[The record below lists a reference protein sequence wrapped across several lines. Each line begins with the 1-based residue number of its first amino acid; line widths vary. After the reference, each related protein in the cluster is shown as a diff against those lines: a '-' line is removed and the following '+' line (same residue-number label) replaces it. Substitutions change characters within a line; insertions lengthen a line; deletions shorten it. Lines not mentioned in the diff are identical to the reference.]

1 MFSLPQIWTKLTE
14 MDLRNN
20 NIHEMDNT
28 LCLSPNLET
37 LTLIQNKITS
47 INNLQCLTKLVH
59 LNISANLLTECDNLH
74 TKLGNI
80 KTLILSQN
88 CISSLRGF
96 AKLYSLETLD
106 VSCNRIDDIEEVRY
120 IGDLPCLEDV
130 ILTGNAVA
138 TTVDYRIKVL
148 EHFGERAREICLD
161 NERPTQPELDKVAIL
176 RALRIVREGK
186 APNLNNTFV

>member
-1 MFSLPQIWTKLTE
+1 M
-14 MDLRNN
+14 
-20 NIHEMDNT
+20 
-28 LCLSPNLET
+28 
-37 LTLIQNKITS
+37 LTLIQNKISS
-47 INNLQCLTKLVH
+47 INNLQGLTKLTQ
-59 LNISANLLTECDNLH
+59 LNISANSLNHCDDLH

-88 CISSLRGF
+88 NISSLQGF

-106 VSCNRIDDIEEVRY
+106 VSCNKIDDVEEVRH
-120 IGDLPCLEDV
+120 IGDLPCLENV
-130 ILTGNAVA
+130 VLTGNAVA

-161 NERPTQPELDKVAIL
+161 NERPTQPELDKVAVL

-186 APNLNNTFV
+186 APNLNNSFM